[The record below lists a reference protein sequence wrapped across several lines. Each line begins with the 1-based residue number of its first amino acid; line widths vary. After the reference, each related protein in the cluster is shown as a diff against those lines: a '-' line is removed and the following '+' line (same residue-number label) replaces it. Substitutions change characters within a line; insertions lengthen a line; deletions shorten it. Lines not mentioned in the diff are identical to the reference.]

1 MTASVLPLHEFLLHI
16 EAVRNTSFPW
26 EVLRAASSW
35 YGIHLEKRYL
45 YVLYHNRVVRNIE
58 DVALRGLYHPAV
70 VRNHLDL
77 FPEAPYHESMVRNTE
92 KRDLCVPYRTIGGSP
107 SME

>member
-1 MTASVLPLHEFLLHI
+1 MHI

-35 YGIHLEKRYL
+35 YGMHCEKRYL

-58 DVALRGLYHPAV
+58 DVALRGPYHPAV
-70 VRNHLDL
+70 VRNYLDL
-77 FPEAPYHESMVRNTE
+77 FPEAPYRKVVVRNNE
-92 KRDLCVPYRTIGGSP
+92 KGVLHVPYRTIGGSP